1 MGSKPEVL
9 PRALSNFELSALT
22 RVLELTLP
30 ADAMVVGVSWPGDGE
45 SNRNYRLSVWASR
58 QTAEPQHNVW
68 LVERRGSVYRIKV
81 RPANADEIQSL
92 LEALREVSALEPE
105 ATPPI
110 VEADYDCSE
119 RTYQVCFTALENMR
133 EGAPYK
139 RWILRRHRDGRPL
152 SVGYVLETRR
162 GNGYATLPGGATLRG
177 SPWTD

>member
-45 SNRNYRLSVWASR
+45 SKRNYRLSVWASR

-110 VEADYDCSE
+110 VVSSRPETASILSRIASASIRIRLACPRSRLSGSRRRDC
-119 RTYQVCFTALENMR
+119 
-133 EGAPYK
+133 G
-139 RWILRRHRDGRPL
+139 
-152 SVGYVLETRR
+152 ETC
-162 GNGYATLPGGATLRG
+162 
-177 SPWTD
+177 DDC